1 MLLLR
6 APIVA
11 KDKTSNGSKA
21 EKKPKRHL
29 HEQRKELFQPI
40 QVYRELAQWLTD
52 IARDETRVRRKAGQ
66 LKGYDQVSVAKIVD
80 PLLRRWAWNKLCEI
94 NNRKTGVP
102 NDPIPPVPPAPEEVV
117 EL

>member
-6 APIVA
+6 APRVA
-11 KDKTSNGSKA
+11 KDKKPADLKA

-29 HEQRKELFQPI
+29 HEQRKDLFQPI
-40 QVYRELAQWLTD
+40 QLYRELAQWLTD
-52 IARDETRVRRKAGQ
+52 IARDETRVRRKAGL

-94 NNRKTGVP
+94 NNRKMGTP
-102 NDPIPPVPPAPEEVV
+102 NAPIPDVPPAPEEVV
-117 EL
+117 VL